1 MTSSIPAYRGDAL
14 YATVSEERLERLQSA
29 GLVARVVR
37 SRKGDIKRVI
47 LFGRPGDPT
56 PTRAYLGTRY
66 SFKVHL
72 DNGSQCWRLKQL
84 DHGGHAKASFLRVI
98 EDCLS
103 P

>member
-1 MTSSIPAYRGDAL
+1 MTRSIPVYLAAGTL

-37 SRKGDIKRVI
+37 CRKGDIKRAI
-47 LFGRPGDPT
+47 LFGRPGDTTPT
-56 PTRAYLGTRY
+56 PRLGTRY
-66 SFKVHL
+66 SFKQHL

-84 DHGGHAKASFLRVI
+84 DHDGHGNASFLRVI